1 MKATYVQKG
10 ENINYKNPTED
21 KIPLGTLIIIGAIC
35 AVAAD
40 DIAPGEVGVVAT
52 SGAWNVPKDSTA
64 IEIGEKVYYDS
75 ESDIA
80 TKTATEHV
88 IGYAIEDVS
97 AESSTVKVKLNG

>member
-21 KIPLGTLIIIGAIC
+21 KITLGTLIIIGAIC

-40 DIAPGEVGVVAT
+40 DIEPGEIGTVAT
-52 SGAWNVPKDSTA
+52 TGSWNVPKD
-64 IEIGEKVYYDS
+64 KDN
-75 ESDIA
+75 
-80 TKTATEHV
+80 V
-88 IGYAIEDVS
+88 IGYAIESAD

>member
-21 KIPLGTLIIIGAIC
+21 KITLGTLIIIG
-35 AVAAD
+35 
-40 DIAPGEVGVVAT
+40 DIEPGEIGTVAT
-52 SGAWNVPKDSTA
+52 TGSWNVPKDNTA

-75 ESDIA
+75 ENDVA
-80 TKTATEHV
+80 TKTAKDNV
-88 IGYAIEDVS
+88 IGYAIESAD

>member
-21 KIPLGTLIIIGAIC
+21 KIALGTLIIIGAIC

-40 DIAPGEVGVVAT
+40 DIEPGEIGTVAT
-52 SGAWNVPKDSTA
+52 TGSWNSPKHNTA

-75 ESDIA
+75 ENDVA
-80 TKTATEHV
+80 TKTAKDNV
-88 IGYAIEDVS
+88 IGYAVESAD

>member
-21 KIPLGTLIIIGAIC
+21 KITLGTLIIIAAIC
-35 AVAAD
+35 AVAAV
-40 DIAPGEVGVVAT
+40 DIEPGEIGTVAT
-52 SGAWNVPKDSTA
+52 TGSWNIPKDNTA

-75 ESDIA
+75 ENDVA
-80 TKTATEHV
+80 TKTAKDNV
-88 IGYAIEDVS
+88 IGYAIESAD

>member
-21 KIPLGTLIIIGAIC
+21 KITLGTLIIIGAIC

-40 DIAPGEVGVVAT
+40 DIEPGEIGTVAT
-52 SGAWNVPKDSTA
+52 TGSWNIPKDNTA

-75 ESDIA
+75 END
-80 TKTATEHV
+80 
-88 IGYAIEDVS
+88 IGYAIESAD